1 MIEEND
7 GDEISK
13 QIPIELIL
21 VFPALNFDFLP
32 INPKDRDAGLSQEM
46 LSFELAL
53 VVVNELEP
61 SSGFYYIF

>member
-21 VFPALNFDFLP
+21 VFPALNLDF
-32 INPKDRDAGLSQEM
+32 
-46 LSFELAL
+46 
-53 VVVNELEP
+53 
-61 SSGFYYIF
+61 